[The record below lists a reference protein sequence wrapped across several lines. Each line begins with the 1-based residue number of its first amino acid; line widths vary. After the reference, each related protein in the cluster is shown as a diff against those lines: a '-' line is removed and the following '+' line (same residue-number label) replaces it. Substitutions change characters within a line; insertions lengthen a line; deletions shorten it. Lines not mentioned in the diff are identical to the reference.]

1 MSSVD
6 WKTVALSTIV
16 SIIICTLLLSFL
28 ITTVPTF
35 QDILRGP
42 EGLEGDVGPQG
53 IQGEQGEIGPQGIKG
68 DMGPE
73 GAAYNYTGDWEIL
86 KMYDRDV
93 MIDDI
98 IYWNFTVE
106 SDICKIYWWVYNDDP
121 NPNIWFEINVFDIDG
136 ENEFVGITSTDATAA
151 GDVLYVFGRGSYQ
164 LELNV
169 QAYDAYMVVISQM
182 LN

>member
-42 EGLEGDVGPQG
+42 QGLE
-53 IQGEQGEIGPQGIKG
+53 G

-73 GAAYNYTGDWEIL
+73 GPKGQQGPMGLTGPQGPVGASYNYTGDWEIL

-93 MIDDI
+93 MIDDTI
-98 IYWNFTVE
+98 TWNFTVE
-106 SDICKIYWWVYNDDP
+106 SDICKIYWWVYNDDL
-121 NPNIWFEINVFDIDG
+121 NPNIWFEINVYDIDG
-136 ENEFVGITSTDATAA
+136 ENEFVGVASTDAQAA

-164 LELNV
+164 IELIV
-169 QAYDAYMVVISQM
+169 YAYDAYLVVISQM